1 MSDPTPNEPLL
12 DVEVFPDYHCIEI
25 RDAASWSTVDPPGGP
40 RADGSVTTY
49 NDYGVLVHTMTTD
62 EAVSRNQNVHVRV
75 YRGADP
81 TGMGTL
87 IFDRD
92 LIITDPPQLAINQTL
107 TDEPGDGGGLAQ
119 LAQVGPTRIRIYAKP
134 PEDADEVNILVPQ
147 SSKGLETDVGSIS

>member
-1 MSDPTPNEPLL
+1 MSAAPTNELLL

-25 RDAASWSTVDPPGGP
+25 RDAGSWSTVDPPGGP
-40 RADGSVTTY
+40 RAQGSFATY

-75 YRGADP
+75 YRGVDP
-81 TGMGTL
+81 TDMGTL

-119 LAQVGPTRIRIYAKP
+119 LAQAGPTRIRIYTKP
-134 PEDADEVNILVPQ
+134 PEDADEVNILVP
-147 SSKGLETDVGSIS
+147 